1 MKNIA
6 VLISGGVDSAV
17 VVHQLCEHGYKPD
30 LHYIKIGMEGEDSS
44 CSAEEDIELS
54 QATARKYGL
63 KLEVTDLQK
72 EYWEQVV
79 GYAIG
84 RVKQGLTPNPDVM
97 CNRLIKFGAFEERVG
112 KYYDLVATG
121 HYATRK
127 APLPQPLPRMG
138 GEQYRIETLDILEE
152 ALPPLGEMRGAIFL
166 GTAKD
171 PVKDQTDFLAQL
183 SSEQLCHTIFPIGH
197 LMKEEVREIAVKAG
211 LPSAR
216 RKDSQGICFL
226 GKIDYNDFLR
236 KFMGEQE
243 GRVIDIETGKIVG
256 HHRGFWFHT
265 IGQRKGLG
273 LSGGPWFVV
282 KKNVKKNI
290 IFVAHGWDTQLQYG
304 HDFRLADM
312 HFITS
317 PFPASLKEE
326 EMPISFKVR
335 HVDHFMPGIITLDDE
350 GYHIH
355 SDEPIQ
361 GIAPGQ
367 FGCIYDANHQ
377 ICYGS
382 GEIAIYRDR

>member
-1 MKNIA
+1 M
-6 VLISGGVDSAV
+6 

-63 KLEVTDLQK
+63 RFEVTDLQK
-72 EYWEQVV
+72 EYWDKVV
-79 GYAIG
+79 GYAIE

-97 CNRLIKFGAFEERVG
+97 CNRFIKFGAFEERIG
-112 KYYDLVATG
+112 KDYDLVATG

-127 APLPQPLPRMG
+127 IAPSQPPR
-138 GEQYRIETLDILEE
+138 GEEFQTETLDMLEE
-152 ALPPLGEMRGAIFL
+152 VLPPSGGMRGGLWL

-183 SSEQLCHTIFPIGH
+183 SYEQLSHTIFPIGH
-197 LMKEEVREIAVKAG
+197 LMKDEVRRIAEEAH

-226 GKIDYNDFLR
+226 GKINYNDFLR
-236 KFMGEQE
+236 KFMGEKE
-243 GRVIDIETGKIVG
+243 GRVIDIETGKVVG
-256 HHRGFWFHT
+256 THRGYWFHT

-273 LSGGPWFVV
+273 LGGGPWFVV
-282 KKNVKKNI
+282 KKNIKKNI

-304 HDFRLADM
+304 HDFRLADF
-312 HFITS
+312 HFITAPLPTPPEGGS
-317 PFPASLKEE
+317 E
-326 EMPISFKVR
+326 ISFKIR
-335 HVDHFMPGIITLDDE
+335 HVDHFMQGTITLDDE

-355 SDEPIQ
+355 SDQPIQ

-367 FGCIYDANHQ
+367 FGCIYDADHR

-382 GEIAIYRDR
+382 GEIAIYRER

>member
-1 MKNIA
+1 M
-6 VLISGGVDSAV
+6 
-17 VVHQLCEHGYKPD
+17 VVHQLCEQGYKPD

-63 KLEVTDLQK
+63 RLEVTDLQK
-72 EYWEQVV
+72 EYWERVV
-79 GYAIG
+79 GYAIE
-84 RVKQGLTPNPDVM
+84 RVRQGLTPNPDVM
-97 CNRLIKFGAFEERVG
+97 CNRFIKFGAFEELVG
-112 KYYDLVATG
+112 KNYDLVATG
-121 HYATRK
+121 HYATRVEHDG
-127 APLPQPLPRMG
+127 LVW
-138 GEQYRIETLDILEE
+138 
-152 ALPPLGEMRGAIFL
+152 L

-183 SSEQLCHTIFPIGH
+183 TYEQLSHTIFPIGH
-197 LMKEEVREIAVKAG
+197 LLKEQVRDIAIRAG

-236 KFMGEQE
+236 KFMGEKE
-243 GRVIDIETGKIVG
+243 GRVIDIETGKVVG
-256 HHRGFWFHT
+256 KHRGFWFHT

-312 HFITS
+312 HFITQNPWEVGGRRS
-317 PFPASLKEE
+317 EVGPQSWD
-326 EMPISFKVR
+326 ISFKIR
-335 HVDHFMPGIITLDDE
+335 HVDHFMQGTITLDDE

-367 FGCIYDANHQ
+367 FGCIYDADHR

-382 GEIAIYRDR
+382 GEIAIFRSK

>member
-1 MKNIA
+1 MNYESIKGSIA

-17 VVHQLCEHGYKPD
+17 VVHQLCEAGYRPD

-72 EYWEQVV
+72 EYWEKVV

-84 RVKQGLTPNPDVM
+84 RVKEGLTPNPDVM
-97 CNRLIKFGAFEERVG
+97 CNRLIKFGAFEERTG
-112 KYYDLVATG
+112 KDYDLVATG
-121 HYATRK
+121 HYATRIL
-127 APLPQPLPRMG
+127 ADGRT
-138 GEQYRIETLDILEE
+138 ETLNDLETSRE
-152 ALPPLGEMRGAIFL
+152 VQWL
-166 GTAKD
+166 GTAPD

-183 SSEQLCHTIFPIGH
+183 TREQFQHTIFPIGH
-197 LMKEEVREIAVKAG
+197 LMKEEVRDIAVKAG

-226 GKIDYNDFLR
+226 GKINYNDFLR
-236 KFMGEQE
+236 RFLGEEE
-243 GRVIDIETGKIVG
+243 GRIIDIETGKVVG
-256 HHRGFWFHT
+256 RHRGFWFHT

-290 IFVAHGWDTQLQYG
+290 VFVARGWDTQLQYG
-304 HDFRLADM
+304 HDFRLADL

-317 PFPASLKEE
+317 NPWENEE
-326 EMPISFKVR
+326 QKVKREESELLRKGLPISFKIR

-367 FGCIYDANHQ
+367 FGCIYDAEHR

-382 GEIAIYRDR
+382 GEIAIYKDR

>member
-17 VVHQLCEHGYKPD
+17 VVHQLCEAGYRPD

-72 EYWEQVV
+72 EYWEKVV

-84 RVKQGLTPNPDVM
+84 RVKEGLTPNPDVM
-97 CNRLIKFGAFEERVG
+97 CNRLIKFGAFEERTG
-112 KYYDLVATG
+112 KDYDLVATG
-121 HYATRK
+121 HYATRIL
-127 APLPQPLPRMG
+127 ADGRT
-138 GEQYRIETLDILEE
+138 ETLNDLETSRE
-152 ALPPLGEMRGAIFL
+152 VQWL
-166 GTAKD
+166 GTAPD

-183 SSEQLCHTIFPIGH
+183 TREQFQHTIFPIGH
-197 LMKEEVREIAVKAG
+197 LMKEEVRDIAVKAG

-226 GKIDYNDFLR
+226 GKINYNGFLR
-236 KFMGEQE
+236 RFLGEEE
-243 GRVIDIETGKIVG
+243 GRIIDIETGKVVG
-256 HHRGFWFHT
+256 RHRGFWFHT

-290 IFVAHGWDTQLQYG
+290 VFVARGWDTQLQYG
-304 HDFRLADM
+304 HDFRLADL

-317 PFPASLKEE
+317 NPWENEE
-326 EMPISFKVR
+326 QKVKREESELLRKGLPISFKIR

-367 FGCIYDANHQ
+367 FGCIYDAEHR

-382 GEIAIYRDR
+382 GEIAIYKDR